1 MRKLAAVWVGLVLAI
16 LATFLTGTVASA
28 STASPSPTDAAST
41 PASSPAAS
49 PGATE
54 QPAQGVRVFVR
65 EGREGIPGAKVTVSQ
80 GDKEVAT
87 GETDERG
94 AAVIGV
100 PAAGQYTVTVDTGS
114 LGGKKLESDKIT
126 REVRADEIAPVAFRV
141 GQPAAPG
148 ENGSSSGGIELSLVS
163 QLVVQGLRFGLI
175 IALAAIGLSLIFG
188 TTGLTNFAHGELVT
202 FGAVVAYFFN
212 VTIGLPLL
220 VAAPLAVIVGGLFGW
235 VQDRGLWGPLRNRGT
250 GLIAMMIVSIGLAL
264 LLRYL
269 ILFQFGGT
277 TKSYSDYQGQAG
289 KAIGPVLLRPI
300 DMVSMGVAI
309 VVLVLV
315 SIALLKTKLG
325 KATRAVADN
334 PALAASTGIDVD
346 RVIRSVWI
354 SGGALAA
361 LAGVL
366 LGLVQGINW
375 QMGLQILLLVF
386 AAVIL
391 GGLGTAFG
399 ALAGG
404 IVVGLF
410 IEVST
415 LWVPTELK
423 NVGALAV
430 LIIILLVR
438 PQGLLGR
445 SERIG

>member
-1 MRKLAAVWVGLVLAI
+1 VRKLAAVWVGLVLAI
-16 LATFLTGTVASA
+16 LATFLSGTVASA
-28 STASPSPTDAAST
+28 STASPSPTDAASS

-49 PGATE
+49 PGASE

-80 GDKEVAT
+80 GDKEIAT
-87 GETDERG
+87 GETDDRG

-100 PAAGQYTVTVDTGS
+100 PAAGQYTVTVDTAS

-141 GQPAAPG
+141 GTPAAPG
-148 ENGSSSGGIELSLVS
+148 ENGASGGGIELSLVS

-202 FGAVVAYFFN
+202 FGAVAAYFFN

-220 VAAPLAVIVGGLFGW
+220 VAAPLAVIVGGAFGW
-235 VQDRGLWGPLRNRGT
+235 AQDRGLWGPLRNRNT

-269 ILFQFGGT
+269 ILFRFGGT
-277 TKSYSDYQGQAG
+277 TKSYADYQGQAG
-289 KAIGPVLLRPI
+289 MAIGPVLLRPI
-300 DMVSMGVAI
+300 DMISMGVAV
-309 VVLVLV
+309 VVLLLV
-315 SIALLKTKLG
+315 SFALLKTKLG

-334 PALAASTGIDVD
+334 PALAAATGIDVD

-354 SGGALAA
+354 SGAALAA

-445 SERIG
+445 RERIG

>member
-1 MRKLAAVWVGLVLAI
+1 
-16 LATFLTGTVASA
+16 
-28 STASPSPTDAAST
+28 
-41 PASSPAAS
+41 
-49 PGATE
+49 
-54 QPAQGVRVFVR
+54 VRVFVR
-65 EGREGIPGAKVTVSQ
+65 EGREGIAGAKITVSQ
-80 GDKEVAT
+80 GDKEIAT

-114 LGGKKLESDKIT
+114 LGGKQLEADKNT
-126 REVRADEIAPVAFRV
+126 RDVRADEIAPVAFRV

-148 ENGSSSGGIELSLVS
+148 EGASSGGIELSLVS
-163 QLVVQGLRFGLI
+163 QLIAQGLRFGLI

-202 FGAVVAYFFN
+202 FGAVVAFFFN
-212 VTIGLPLL
+212 STIGLPLL
-220 VAAPLAVIVGGLFGW
+220 VAGPLAVIVGGLFGW
-235 VQDRGLWGPLRNRGT
+235 AQDRGLWGPLRNRGT

-277 TKSYSDYQGQAG
+277 TKSFSDYQGQAG
-289 KAIGPVLLRPI
+289 IPVGPVLLRPI
-300 DMVSMGVAI
+300 DMISMGIAI
-309 VVLVLV
+309 VVLLLV

-354 SGGALAA
+354 SGAALAA

-445 SERIG
+445 RERIG